1 MTKLVKKAAVAAPAS
16 SGISYERTSEGW
28 GFHPL
33 GKAGK
38 PSSRTGEIWV
48 NFEVRKIRDP
58 QLLALIERYL
68 EIADEEA
75 RLKEQLGQRATEL
88 KLLTEAAKGSFVGVN
103 RGPSAK
109 IGLRPRGNGPTIG
122 DSDDGMFI

>member
-1 MTKLVKKAAVAAPAS
+1 MAKSFNKAAAPAS
-16 SGISYERTSEGW
+16 PGISYLKTSEGW

-38 PSSRTGEIWV
+38 PSARTGEVWV

-68 EIADEEA
+68 ETADEQA
-75 RLKEQLGQRATEL
+75 RLKDLLGQRATEL
-88 KLLTEAAKGSFVGVN
+88 KLLTEPAKGSFVGVT

-109 IGLRPRGNGPTIG
+109 IGLRPRGDGTTG
-122 DSDDGMFI
+122 GSDDGMFI